1 MDNMEYKQTDRQINK
16 WIIGRIY
23 RQIETDKRK
32 NRKVG
37 KLEKLRTGRARR
49 AFVLEEEIES
59 LPQTLIF

>member
-49 AFVLEEEIES
+49 AFV
-59 LPQTLIF
+59 